1 MTSAMDIPPE
11 HPQKMG
17 EDLRYGDVAMDPR
30 RNTYMRQRELCQGP
44 LTLADSE
51 PQEYM
56 TTHQTRSWLARPNKK
71 GGVKWVS
78 TPVSGGMMM
87 SVCLPDAEYSH
98 PPEEGPSLPIEG
110 WLHTL
115 HPKGRETKN

>member
-1 MTSAMDIPPE
+1 M
-11 HPQKMG
+11 
-17 EDLRYGDVAMDPR
+17 
-30 RNTYMRQRELCQGP
+30 
-44 LTLADSE
+44 LADSE

-71 GGVKWVS
+71 GGVKLVS
-78 TPVSGGMMM
+78 TLHVRRNDDM

-115 HPKGRETKN
+115 HPKEEKPKLAKKPESTAGAQGHAPQMKKGGQLDNPQGDTQFTGLNRP